1 MLDISILKAQ
11 LRNCLIKKLHLGLVH
26 EIFFEGSTVGQY
38 QIKGLGDRAFLS
50 EALRC
55 SLDLTRASLECVADF
70 FHPNFLTVREPNGA
84 RRVSEVIDHVGSLI
98 PLPKNRRQRFARS
111 DSRIGLTE
119 FVQIVNPMPRVRP
132 TVAVLQFQ
140 GG

>member
-1 MLDISILKAQ
+1 M
-11 LRNCLIKKLHLGLVH
+11 
-26 EIFFEGSTVGQY
+26 
-38 QIKGLGDRAFLS
+38 
-50 EALRC
+50 
-55 SLDLTRASLECVADF
+55 LTRASLECVAGF

-84 RRVSEVIDHVGSLI
+84 RRVSEVIDHVGLRI
-98 PLPKNRRQRFARS
+98 PLPKNRRQRFACS